1 MNKADLHWPTAR
13 ASRKFCDVKSYR
25 FMGYLPFS
33 LAFTQAQVEGKTI
46 LEYDKNEE
54 IREVLVG
61 L

>member
-1 MNKADLHWPTAR
+1 ME
-13 ASRKFCDVKSYR
+13 
-25 FMGYLPFS
+25 YLPFS

-54 IREVLVG
+54 IRQVLVG